1 MEKADTYFRQAQ
13 SHDRRHGFGILPCG
27 RYPEGATALEER
39 ITTFKE
45 HLQIV
50 PNVDEICRGLT
61 EEFARAFGAR
71 INTLHLSGADSGE
84 IEELKAKYEQRLN
97 PFS

>member
-1 MEKADTYFRQAQ
+1 
-13 SHDRRHGFGILPCG
+13 
-27 RYPEGATALEER
+27 
-39 ITTFKE
+39 
-45 HLQIV
+45 
-50 PNVDEICRGLT
+50 VDEICRVLT